1 MTEMN
6 GSTRVAFR
14 LRDDRLPFPALQ
26 ELARLAEERGY
37 ETIFTPEG
45 GGREV
50 FTVLAAYAVATERVR
65 LSPGI
70 ASIFTRTPGVLAS
83 EAVTLDQLSG
93 GRAILGLGTG
103 HEGSLNAGHGMT
115 LERPLGR
122 MRDYVLLIKAIL
134 RGEETLPETKV
145 VPVRRFRLGTE
156 SRPDLLVYVA
166 ALGPKM
172 CRLAGEVADGVILNW
187 ATTAYAK
194 EAVANVRAGAKRVGR
209 DPASVD
215 ISMYLRVAPGD
226 ADQATRRA
234 LARDLASYAA
244 MPFYR
249 AMLDAE
255 GFASAT
261 STVAASYAS
270 DPEAASRAIPES
282 MVEALTAVGSADV
295 RARLDEYRAIGVTLP
310 VLAPLTTRA
319 DTFETWR
326 AAIELI

>member
-1 MTEMN
+1 MTQMN
-6 GSTRVAFR
+6 DERRVAFR

-50 FTVLAAYAVATERVR
+50 FTVLAAYAMATERVR

-83 EAVTLDQLSG
+83 EAVTLDELSG

-103 HEGSLNAGHGMT
+103 HEGSLSAGHGMT
-115 LERPLGR
+115 FERPLGR
-122 MRDYVLLIKAIL
+122 MRDYVLLTKAML
-134 RGEETLPETKV
+134 RGDETLPDTKV
-145 VPVRRFRLGTE
+145 VPIRRFRLATQP
-156 SRPDLLVYVA
+156 RPNLPVYVA

-172 CRLAGEVADGVILNW
+172 CQLAGEVADGVILNW
-187 ATTAYAK
+187 ATTAYAR
-194 EAVANVRAGAKRVGR
+194 EAVANVHAGAKRAGR

-215 ISMYLRVAPGD
+215 ISMYLRVAPGN
-226 ADQATRRA
+226 ADEGTRRA

-261 STVAASYAS
+261 SKVAATFAS
-270 DPEAASRAIPES
+270 DPEAAARAIPDD
-282 MVEALTAVGSADV
+282 MVDALTAVGSADV
-295 RARLDEYRAIGVTLP
+295 RARVEEYRAIGVTLP

-319 DTFETWR
+319 DTFESWQ
-326 AAIELI
+326 AAIELL